1 MNETNRNTRTLIVS
15 FVLVIMV
22 LIPLRFV
29 EVGQTVVD
37 NNNQQVLGE
46 TTAAKEVLPAV
57 EPTTMLEEPY
67 NTIENSVKCVSKTDL
82 NSAWADLRT
91 AVENKQVDET
101 GVKEMVANLMAA
113 EKNSCR

>member
-37 NNNQQVLGE
+37 NSQQQVLGE
-46 TTAAKEVLPAV
+46 ATVAKEVLPAAV
-57 EPTTMLEEPY
+57 PTTMLEEPY
-67 NTIENSVKCVSKTDL
+67 NTIENNVKCISKTDL
-82 NSAWADLRT
+82 DSAWADLRI

-101 GVKEMVANLMAA
+101 GVKEMVVNLMAA